1 MIEIRIPEDIARLAE
16 SVDLECKLAAGKDGK
31 GEMPADFWP
40 TYSAFANTHG
50 GVILLGIKQKQ
61 DRFSLHGLG
70 DPQRIVRVL
79 FNHLNNPQKVSCNL
93 LTDQDVAILPVAGK
107 EIIQIRVP
115 GRASQTETGVPQR

>member
-1 MIEIRIPEDIARLAE
+1 MIKIRSPKDIAALAE

-31 GEMPADFWP
+31 GELPTDFWP

-70 DPQRIVRVL
+70 EPQRHR
-79 FNHLNNPQKVSCNL
+79 
-93 LTDQDVAILPVAGK
+93 
-107 EIIQIRVP
+107 P
-115 GRASQTETGVPQR
+115 GAV